1 MKQKKRT
8 SRKSSQHNYSKKV
21 VKKQY
26 KIDLFKVFV
35 FINFLLASA
44 LLIRDFVFW
53 GIIPM
58 FSGVF
63 YQLTYFGL
71 FIDLSAFF
79 IIEVSI
85 QCFKEWMK

>member
-8 SRKSSQHNYSKKV
+8 PHKSSQTNYNKKT

-35 FINFLLASA
+35 FINFLLASG
-44 LLIRDFVFW
+44 LLIHDFIFW

-63 YQLTYFGL
+63 YQLTYLGL
-71 FIDLSAFF
+71 FLDISALF
-79 IIEVSI
+79 ILEISI
-85 QCFKEWMK
+85 QCFKEWLK